1 MAMVDWDA
9 AVSTG
14 RRLAPPGPE
23 VSAAAAAE
31 AVASLTAAAAAAVE
45 PVRATTGMVADP
57 SDHRTV
63 IVDRGAWI
71 ESNVAGMRVITES
84 LETRMDTDSVMS
96 GIGSKASGLQIGA
109 MLSWVATKVLGQY
122 EAITAPGEPGRLLL
136 VAPNIVSAERQ
147 LEVPAQDFR
156 MWVCLH
162 EETHRVQFG
171 AVPWLQDHF
180 RAEIDT
186 FLAAVELSNVEAL
199 KRVGAVTMAVFQV
212 LRGASGASIIDA
224 AQSPAQREVFERMT
238 AFMSLLEG
246 HADFVMDAVGPEVV
260 PSLDRIRSRFDD
272 RRRNPGATDGLLRR
286 LMGMDAKLKQYT
298 DGRRFV
304 AGVVDQVGMAGFN
317 AVWTSAATLPTT
329 AEIADPAAWVERVHG

>member
-1 MAMVDWDA
+1 MAMVDWEA
-9 AVSTG
+9 AVAIG
-14 RRLAPPGPE
+14 RRFAPVGPD
-23 VSAAAAAE
+23 VSPDEAQN
-31 AVASLTAAAAAAVE
+31 AVASLATAAAAAVE

-57 SDHRTV
+57 AANRTV
-63 IVDRGAWI
+63 VVDRGAWI
-71 ESNVAGMRVITES
+71 ESNVAGMRVVTES
-84 LETRMDTDSVMS
+84 LERRVDQGARTSV
-96 GIGSKASGLQIGA
+96 GAKAAGVQIGA

-136 VAPNIVSAERQ
+136 VVPNIVSAEHE
-147 LEVPAQDFR
+147 LDVPAQDFR

-171 AVPWLQDHF
+171 AVPWLEDHF

-186 FLAAVELSNVEAL
+186 FLAEVDLSNAEAL
-199 KRVGAVTMAVFQV
+199 RRVGAVSVAVWQV

-224 AQSPAQREVFERMT
+224 AQSPAQRVVFERMT
-238 AFMSLLEG
+238 ALMSLLEG
-246 HADFVMDAVGPEVV
+246 HADFVMDEVGPQVV
-260 PSLDRIRSRFDD
+260 PSLDRIRRRFDA
-272 RRRNPGATDGLLRR
+272 RRQTPGAVDGLLRR

-304 AGVVDQVGMAGFN
+304 SGVVDQVGMAGFN
-317 AVWTSAATLPTT
+317 QVWTGPATLPTT